1 MVRHIVVQPSIFYYA
16 WQVEVLIFNL
26 IENGTNPNNIDI
38 VCSKNENLDMWQ
50 KMATHYNTVRFF
62 FYDDTRENPK
72 YISSIRPHL
81 LEKHFTNRPEL
92 KDEVIFYHDCDII
105 FTKPIDHSK
114 WLEDNKTWWVSD
126 TISYIGYN
134 YIISKGQE
142 VFDKMTQI
150 VDIDPQLVIDNQPNS
165 GGAQYIM
172 KNVDANFWAD
182 VYKDSE
188 NLFFEV
194 TKLNNEIKSK
204 NPKYHEIQ
212 IWCADM
218 WAVLWNAWKR
228 GFITKVDQDMSFSWG
243 TSPMKEWEKHNIYH
257 NAGVTTN
264 NGQFYK
270 YDYRAKLPYY
280 TDLEVSDSLCNYNY
294 YQYVKKVGKKSIL
307 KWIK

>member
-1 MVRHIVVQPSIFYYA
+1 MVRHIVVQPSIFYYS
-16 WQVEVLIFNL
+16 WQVEVLIHNL
-26 IENGTNPNNIDI
+26 IEMGTNPNNIDI
-38 VCSKNENLDMWQ
+38 VCSKNEDINLWE
-50 KMATHYNTVRFF
+50 KMATHYNIVRFF

-81 LEKHFTNRPEL
+81 LQKHFTNRPEL

-105 FTKPIDHSK
+105 FTKPLDYSK
-114 WLEDNKTWWVSD
+114 WLEDKNTWFLSD

-142 VFDKMTQI
+142 VFNKMAEI
-150 VDIDPQLVIDNQPNS
+150 VDIDPQLIIDNQLNS

-172 KNVDANFWAD
+172 KNIDADFWAD

-188 NLFFEV
+188 NLFFEI
-194 TKLNNEIKSK
+194 TKLNNQIKQN

-228 GFITKVDQDMSFSWG
+228 GYETPIDNDLSFSWG
-243 TSPMKEWEKHNIYH
+243 TSPISEWNKHNIYH
-257 NAGVTTN
+257 NAGVTSN
-264 NGQFYK
+264 KGQFYK
-270 YDYRAKLPYY
+270 YDYRSRLPYY
-280 TDLEVSDSLCNYNY
+280 VDLEVGSNLCNYNY
-294 YQYVKKVGKKSIL
+294 YQYVKKVGKKSII

>member
-16 WQVEVLIFNL
+16 WQVEVLIHNL
-26 IENGTNPNNIDI
+26 IEIGTNPNNIDI
-38 VCSKNENLDMWQ
+38 VCSKNENLDLWQ

-62 FYDDTRENPK
+62 FYDDTRDNPK

-81 LEKHFTNRPEL
+81 LQKHFTNRPEL

-105 FTKPIDHSK
+105 FTKPIDYSK
-114 WLEDNKTWWVSD
+114 WLEDKTTWYLSD
-126 TISYIGYN
+126 TVSYIGYN

-142 VFDKMTQI
+142 VFDKMVQI
-150 VDIDPQLVIDNQPNS
+150 VDIDPKLVIDNQKNS

-172 KNVDANFWAD
+172 KNVDADFWAD

-188 NLFFEV
+188 NLFYQI
-194 TKLNNEIKSK
+194 TQLNNQIKAT

-228 GFITKVDQDMSFSWG
+228 GYETPIDKNMSFSWG
-243 TSPMKEWEKHNIYH
+243 TSPISEWDKHNIYH

-264 NGQFYK
+264 KGQFYK
-270 YDYRAKLPYY
+270 YDYRSKLPYY
-280 TDLEVSDSLCNYNY
+280 TELEVGSNLCNYNY
-294 YQYVKKVGKKSIL
+294 YQYVKKVGKKSII